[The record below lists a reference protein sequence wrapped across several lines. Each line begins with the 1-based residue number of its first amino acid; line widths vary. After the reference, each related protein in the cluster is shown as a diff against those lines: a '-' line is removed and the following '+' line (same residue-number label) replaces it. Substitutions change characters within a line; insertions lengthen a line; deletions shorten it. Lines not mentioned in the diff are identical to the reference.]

1 MCLRSYWQCLVVSLP
16 VTVIHVFPYNSIQ
29 TSFWTHSNRKQT
41 RCLPKN
47 HLISKS
53 HKTISDTH
61 VTHFPGMK
69 IVATKGLPILFLETN
84 SCILHQMRSCS
95 FLWQLGSCFKSQPVG
110 KGQFVS
116 DLDFRF
122 DEPIGSISKTNSV
135 FVSWEAIIYTVSAQ
149 RSDRKWCDKI
159 DFMLRVSLT
168 WSQETSP
175 EEWQSLLLHCRTK
188 SALRPLLT
196 SASLWNPQALADPYA
211 TFQDNLYL
219 SWFLNLKITA
229 HRQKLIWKTLIKIH
243 RWNIGWKWCMI
254 TGMLLIITDT
264 LGVCSD

>member
-1 MCLRSYWQCLVVSLP
+1 M
-16 VTVIHVFPYNSIQ
+16 VIHVFPYNSIQ
-29 TSFWTHSNRKQT
+29 LHSGLIRIGSRRDVYQKII
-41 RCLPKN
+41 
-47 HLISKS
+47 LISKS
-53 HKTISDTH
+53 HKTISDTRI
-61 VTHFPGMK
+61 THFPGMK

-135 FVSWEAIIYTVSAQ
+135 FVSL
-149 RSDRKWCDKI
+149 RSHNLYSLCPTIWQKMNCDKI

-229 HRQKLIWKTLIKIH
+229 HRQKRNLEKKL
-243 RWNIGWKWCMI
+243 
-254 TGMLLIITDT
+254 
-264 LGVCSD
+264 S